1 MSFLN
6 DVSVVWIKKDKPVSI
21 NEIYDVAVNKKE
33 VVLDKEL
40 LKWLQY
46 GRSLLEKK
54 LDKNKIIYGVNTG
67 FGGNANMVV
76 PAETIAEHQNN
87 LLRFLSAG
95 TGPSLPPEQVRAAQ
109 FLVLIAVCRGWSSIC
124 PATVEML
131 AEHLNKGIIPL
142 VPRYGSVGASG
153 DLIPLTYIAKA
164 LCGKGRVWYDN
175 SELTAAEA
183 IEKAGLHPIS
193 LQAKEGLALING
205 TRIMTGISAIAVVR
219 LEQTLKAGI
228 AGITMAIEALQASDE
243 HFDPRIQEIK
253 NHPGQKAIAATLRK
267 LLKGTRQESLLHK
280 LKQQPNLCSNKGTAT
295 RLDSTVQEVYS
306 IRCVPQILGIIPESL
321 AYTKTIIER
330 EAYSANDNPLIDPN
344 TGDVLNG
351 GNFMGHYI
359 ARTMDALKLDIALL
373 ANHLHSIVALMMD
386 ERFSHGLANSLS
398 PVPGIYQ
405 GMKGIQLSQTALV
418 AAIRRECSPS
428 GIHTMPTEQY
438 NQDIVSLGTH
448 AAQDVA
454 EMEIKLRDVVS
465 MTLIT
470 AAQALALRDNLQ
482 IIAPEVAAFYHA
494 VRRFSPFLDKDR
506 PLDEDIA
513 RLSQAIITNELPLP
527 DIILD

>member
-1 MSFLN
+1 MSFHNEMGAIL
-6 DVSVVWIKKDKPVSI
+6 IKKDKPTVISD
-21 NEIYDVAVNKKE
+21 IYDVAVNNRK
-33 VVLDKEL
+33 VYLDEDL
-40 LKWLQY
+40 LEWLKY
-46 GRSLLEKK
+46 GRSLLEEK
-54 LDKNKIIYGVNTG
+54 LNKNEVIYGVNTG
-67 FGGNANMVV
+67 FGGNANMIV
-76 PAETIAEHQNN
+76 PADTMAEHQNN
-87 LLRFLSAG
+87 LLRFMCAG
-95 TGPSLPPEQVRAAQ
+95 TGPALPPEHVRAAQ

-124 PATVEML
+124 PETAQML
-131 AEHLNKGIIPL
+131 AEHLNKGIIPI

-153 DLIPLTYIAKA
+153 DLIPLTYIARA
-164 LCGKGRVWYDN
+164 LCGEGKVWYGGA
-175 SELTAAEA
+175 ELTAAEA
-183 IEKAGLHPIS
+183 IEKASLLPIT
-193 LQAKEGLALING
+193 LKAKEGLALING
-205 TRIMTGISAIAVVR
+205 TRMMTGISAIAVVR
-219 LEQTLKAGI
+219 LEKTLKAGV

-253 NHPGQKAIAATLRK
+253 NHPGQKAIAATLRT
-267 LLKGTRQESLLHK
+267 LLKGSRQESLLYK
-280 LKQQPNLCSNKGTAT
+280 LKQQLNVRSNSGVVT

-351 GNFMGHYI
+351 GNFMGHHI

-470 AAQALALRDNLQ
+470 AAQALTLRDNLPT
-482 IIAPEVAAFYHA
+482 IAPEVAEFYHA
-494 VRRFSPFLDKDR
+494 VRRFTPVLDKDR
-506 PLDEDIA
+506 PLDEDII
-513 RLSQAIITNELPLP
+513 RLSKAIISDELPLP
-527 DIILD
+527 EIVLN